1 MNICR
6 HLYIHGRVQG
16 VGFRAAL
23 RREAQRL
30 GVAGWVRNCRDGRV
44 EASLEGAEDAVL
56 ALVAWARR
64 GPPAAAVSRVD
75 VALGESG
82 DCAAAGFSER
92 PTV

>member
-23 RREAQRL
+23 SREAQRR

-44 EASLEGAEDAVL
+44 EANLEGAEEAVL
-56 ALVAWARR
+56 AVVAWARR
-64 GPPAAAVSRVD
+64 GPPAAEVTRVD

-82 DCAAAGFSER
+82 AAAGFSER
-92 PTV
+92 PSV